1 MKVKNITLDELL
13 KKQLKD
19 PEFRRLWEESE
30 PQYQATRALIKARLE
45 KKLSQRQLAK
55 KANTT
60 QAVISRIESMS
71 VSPTLSVLQKLAG
84 ALGKKIEIK
93 FAP

>member
-1 MKVKNITLDELL
+1 MKKLYFDEVL
-13 KKQLKD
+13 KEMMKD
-19 PEFRRLWEESE
+19 PKFKKEWDKSE
-30 PQYQATRALIKARLE
+30 PAYQVGKALIKSRID
-45 KKLSQRQLAK
+45 KNMSQRQLAK

>member
-55 KANTT
+55 KADTT
-60 QAVISRIESMS
+60 QAVISRVESMAVNPS
-71 VSPTLSVLQKLAG
+71 VGLLQKLAS
-84 ALGKKIEIK
+84 ALGKKLEIK
-93 FAP
+93 FV